1 MSKYGKRVSFTW
13 REHERFVERLR
24 ALKKEHGT
32 FDEFS
37 EFTGV
42 QYATIKYWLRM
53 ETVPGINRLDMIAQ
67 ACDVNIEWLL
77 GKPVERGHYGNA

>member
-37 EFTGV
+37 KFTGV
-42 QYATIKYWLRM
+42 PTTPIKYWLRM

-77 GKPVERGHYGNA
+77 GKPVERGTYGNA